1 MIRFPDLVA
10 DGNIIMFFLSRK
22 KEVIGIDLGS
32 SSVKLVQLQEHKG
45 GYQLI
50 NVGIIPLPPEA
61 IVDNTLMDITSIVD
75 AIKNLISSLG
85 VKVKDAA
92 CSISGNSVIIRKISL
107 PVMPPEEL
115 EDQIGWEA
123 EQYIP
128 FDINDVNLDFQ
139 ILSSDSI
146 DPSKMNVLLVA
157 SKKDIINDYVAVFN
171 EAGLQLSVVDVDS
184 FAVQNAFEINY
195 DVKPEEV
202 LALVNIGAGV
212 MNINVVKGGIT
223 LFTRDVQMGGNLYT
237 EEIQKQMGVS
247 SVEAE
252 SMKMLAHETLSNF
265 LSDVIGRVNDSITQE
280 IRRSLD
286 FYNSTANEDRI
297 TKIFASGGC
306 TKMYNLVTTI
316 SEKLGLPVEIINP
329 FTKIHYTDKDFDP
342 EYLQEIA
349 PLMVVTVG
357 LAIRRVGDK

>member
-1 MIRFPDLVA
+1 
-10 DGNIIMFFLSRK
+10 MFFLNRK
-22 KEVIGIDLGS
+22 KEVVGIDIGS

-61 IVDNTLMDITSIVD
+61 IVDNTLMDSTSIVE
-75 AIKNLISSLG
+75 AIKNLTSSLG
-85 VKVKDAA
+85 VKIRDVA

-107 PVMPPEEL
+107 PAMPPEEL

-128 FDINDVNLDFQ
+128 FDINDVNMDFQ

-146 DPSKMNVLLVA
+146 DPLKMNVLLVA

-212 MNINVVKGGIT
+212 MNINIIKGGVT
-223 LFTRDVQMGGNLYT
+223 LFTRDVQMGGNIYT

-247 SVEAE
+247 GVEAE
-252 SMKMLAHETLSNF
+252 SLKTLADEACSDSLR
-265 LSDVIGRVNDSITQE
+265 DVIGRVHDSITQE

-286 FYNSTANEDRI
+286 FYNSTASEDRVS
-297 TKIFASGGC
+297 KIFASGGC
-306 TKMYNLVTTI
+306 TKTFNLVNSI

-329 FTKIHYTDKDFDP
+329 FIKLQYADKDFDP